1 MLSRFDGARLAPVD
15 PASVATSVEQR
26 HCARSRAIVATCRLG
41 AGPGTRPWAE
51 PGGEVRLEWP
61 FGVLQTDDAT
71 AARRAALL
79 LDGSW
84 RMADAT
90 AAGRIG
96 IRAAALWADL
106 AWWRAL
112 RDGDAWD
119 AGVARD
125 PAQLAGFTPRRAT
138 LVLIDGD
145 PGEAGLRA
153 LAALEQRAW
162 TLPRALRVLVLGG
175 RPGIGRPV

>member
-15 PASVATSVEQR
+15 PASAGPRS
-26 HCARSRAIVATCRLG
+26 CARSRAIVATCRLG
-41 AGPGTRPWAE
+41 AGPATRPWAE
-51 PGGEVRLEWP
+51 PGGAVRIEWP
-61 FGVLQTDDAT
+61 FGVLQTDDAA
-71 AARRAALL
+71 AARRAALQL
-79 LDGSW
+79 AGSW
-84 RMADAT
+84 RMADAS
-90 AAGRIG
+90 AAGRLA

-112 RDGDAWD
+112 REGDAWD
-119 AGVARD
+119 SGVVRE
-125 PAQLAGFTPRRAT
+125 PGTLAGFMPRRAT

-145 PGEAGLRA
+145 PGDAGLQA

-162 TLPRALRVLVLGG
+162 SLPRALRVLVVGG

>member
-15 PASVATSVEQR
+15 PASVDGR
-26 HCARSRAIVATCRLG
+26 HCARSRAIVTSCRLG
-41 AGPGTRPWAE
+41 AGPATRPWAE
-51 PGGEVRLEWP
+51 PGGEVRIEWP
-61 FGVLQTDDAT
+61 FGVLQTGDGA
-71 AARRAALL
+71 AARRAALQ

-84 RMADAT
+84 RMADAS

-112 RDGDAWD
+112 REGDAWD
-119 AGVARD
+119 AGIARD
-125 PAQLAGFTPRRAT
+125 AAALAGFTPRRAT
-138 LVLIDGD
+138 LVLIEGD
-145 PGEAGLRA
+145 PGDAGLQA

-162 TLPRALRVLVLGG
+162 SLPRALRVLVVGG